1 MIYREFS
8 KNYHANDST
17 DMRNKHGSGFT
28 SCVNRQRSVCVHMLC
43 YHISLMFS
51 LFVMLFIY
59 LREDCMRKLPLIA
72 LVSGLAL
79 TFAGPVAVQA
89 ADSAIPKSGAADEP
103 SGKNVKPDAPKV
115 RPDTRSEK
123 AKAEG
128 AVVKGGAADEPS
140 GKNVKPDAP
149 KVRPDTRSEK
159 AKAEG
164 AVPKGPASDE
174 PAKVPQ
180 PKAK

>member
-1 MIYREFS
+1 
-8 KNYHANDST
+8 
-17 DMRNKHGSGFT
+17 MRDILVSRFAHI
-28 SCVNRQRSVCVHMLC
+28 VNRLRSDCVLRLC
-43 YHISLMFS
+43 YHICLMFNV
-51 LFVMLFIY
+51 FVMLFIY

-79 TFAGPVAVQA
+79 AFAGPVAVQA

-140 GKNVKPDAP
+140 GKNVKASEP
-149 KVRPDTRSEK
+149 KKRADTRSEK
-159 AKAEG
+159 DKAAG
-164 AVPKGPASDE
+164 AIPKGGAADE
-174 PAKVPQ
+174 PAKVPPSK
-180 PKAK
+180 PKF